1 MSKLWDSYNFK
12 ITIKKLWQV
21 WNIKSHSWHTTSKLH
36 NCDKK
41 LWYNVENWDTMT
53 NYEILFLSQMYA
65 VLHHNYEP
73 QNKENNM

>member
-1 MSKLWDSYNFK
+1 
-12 ITIKKLWQV
+12 
-21 WNIKSHSWHTTSKLH
+21 
-36 NCDKK
+36 
-41 LWYNVENWDTMT
+41 MT